1 MKKVLVVNG
10 PNLNLLGERETGIY
24 GGLSLSEIQ
33 ADLEKKAEAKGLA
46 IEFFQSNHEGEL
58 VDVLQRTDADAVIF
72 NPGGYTH
79 YSIALR
85 DAVAAL
91 KIPLVEVHLSNIYG
105 REDFR
110 KVSVIA
116 PVAAGQISGFGAGSY
131 ALALDAAAGLIKKN
145 ND

>member
-10 PNLNLLGERETGIY
+10 PNLNMLGEREIDIY
-24 GGLSLSEIQ
+24 GDVSLLMIQEEVRKRSDKLGL
-33 ADLEKKAEAKGLA
+33 K

-58 VDVLQRTDADAVIF
+58 IDALQQTDADAVIL

-85 DAVAAL
+85 DAVASI
-91 KIPLVEVHLSNIYG
+91 KIPVIEIHLSNIYG

-116 PVAAGQISGFGAGSY
+116 PVAAGQISGFGANSY
-131 ALALDAAAGLIKKN
+131 ALALEAAAGLIKKN
-145 ND
+145 HD

>member
-24 GGLSLSEIQ
+24 GSSSLSEIQ
-33 ADLEKKAEAKGLA
+33 ADLEEEAKTLGLDIA
-46 IEFFQSNHEGEL
+46 FIQSNHEGEL
-58 VDVLQRTDADAVIF
+58 VDVLQQTDADAVIF

-85 DAVAAL
+85 DAVASL
-91 KIPLVEVHLSNIYG
+91 KIPLVEVHMSNIYG

-116 PVAAGQISGFGAGSY
+116 PVAAGQICGFGADSY
-131 ALALDAAAGLIKKN
+131 ALALEAAAGLIKKN
-145 ND
+145 HD